1 MYVQATK
8 KEKQIQS
15 CDKWSVTVNL

>member
-8 KEKQIQS
+8 KERQIQS